1 VLRKPESMSGNHM
14 DWESGLARCC
24 CIGNEADISIIAFQ
38 ALEMG
43 DTWLTAVDGIF
54 LRETGYMR

>member
-1 VLRKPESMSGNHM
+1 MSGNHM